1 MCYQKFWLL
10 KKLQDKNQNTEPSDN
25 LTSVVNTMLQNMK
38 KKKKYVTLWPFTFFF
53 SPLRYL
59 FSSDIPN
66 IG

>member
-10 KKLQDKNQNTEPSDN
+10 KKLQDKNQNKEPSDN

-38 KKKKYVTLWPFTFFF
+38 KKKKCNITAIYLFF